1 MYKTSIMEEFVNP
14 FRPGAGQPPPYL
26 AGREHE
32 KEEFK
37 KLLQQTPILKN
48 AILTG
53 LRGVGK
59 TVLLET
65 LKPIAL
71 QNGWFWA
78 GNDLSESASVSE
90 LSLATRIIADIAP
103 LVSSFVLEEKE
114 VHKIGFAVSKE
125 VVETKLNYQT
135 LVQIYNNTPGLES
148 DKLKAILEIVW
159 DVVKSKVKGIVLAYD
174 EAQILKD
181 KAADKQYP
189 LSLLLEV
196 IQYLQ
201 KKQIPYLLVLTG
213 LPTLFPNL
221 VEARTYAERMFNITT
236 LDRLDDKESREAI
249 LKPIANQKVC
259 PVTFTEY
266 GILEILK
273 YSSGYPYFIQ
283 FFCKEAFDAILQQI
297 RVGITEPNVSVPEM
311 VRKLDTDFYSGRWSR
326 ITDRQRELL
335 MIIAQLKNANDEFTN
350 KEIADRSIELKN
362 EFKSAH
368 INNSLLKLI
377 EAGLIFKNRRS
388 KYSFAVPLLADYIRR
403 QKNDDF

>member
-1 MYKTSIMEEFVNP
+1 MEAFINP

-32 KEEFK
+32 KDEFEK
-37 KLLQQTPILKN
+37 LLLQQPILKN
-48 AILTG
+48 EILTG

-59 TVLLET
+59 TVLLES

-71 QNGWFWA
+71 QHGWFWA
-78 GNDLSESASVSE
+78 GNDLSESASISE
-90 LSLATRIIADIAP
+90 QSLSLRILADIAT
-103 LVSSFVLEEKE
+103 LVSSFTIDKKE
-114 VHKIGFAVSKE
+114 IKKIGFTAPAEE
-125 VVETKLNYQT
+125 VEIKLNFIM
-135 LVQIYNNTPGLES
+135 LINIYNSTPGLES
-148 DKLKAILEIVW
+148 DKLKRVLEFVW

-201 KKQIPYLLVLTG
+201 KKEIPYLLVLTG

-236 LDRLDDKESREAI
+236 LDRLSDDESREAI
-249 LKPIANQKVC
+249 LRPIAIKGCQ
-259 PVTFTEY
+259 VTFTDH
-266 GILEILK
+266 GINEILK

-283 FFCKEAFDAILQQI
+283 FFCKETFDAILQQI
-297 RVGITEPNVSVPEM
+297 KVGIQEPTVTIPEM

-326 ITDRQRELL
+326 VTDRQRELL
-335 MIIAQLKNANDEFTN
+335 IIMSKLSNANGEFTN
-350 KEIADRSIELKN
+350 KEIADKSVELGN

-368 INNSLLKLI
+368 INNSLIKLI
-377 EAGLIFKNRRS
+377 EAGLIYKNRRS
-388 KYSFAVPLLADYIRR
+388 KYCFAVPLLADYIKR
-403 QKNDDF
+403 QDLEN

>member
-1 MYKTSIMEEFVNP
+1 MELFVNP
-14 FRPGAGQPPPYL
+14 FRPGAGQSPPYL

-32 KEEFK
+32 KIEFGK
-37 KLLQQTPILKN
+37 MLHQQPILKN
-48 AILTG
+48 FILTG

-65 LKPIAL
+65 LKPIAV
-71 QNGWFWA
+71 QAGWFWT
-78 GNDLSESASVSE
+78 GNDLSESASVSQ
-90 LSLATRIIADIAP
+90 STLALRILADIAP
-103 LVSSFVLEEKE
+103 LVSSFAISEEEILKMGLAIPSNNLE
-114 VHKIGFAVSKE
+114 I
-125 VVETKLNYQT
+125 KLNFVM
-135 LVQIYNNTPGLES
+135 LSSIYSNTPGLES
-148 DKLKAILEIVW
+148 DKLKRTLEFVW
-159 DVVKSKVKGIVLAYD
+159 EVVKSKAKGIVIAYD

-181 KAADKQYP
+181 KAADKEYP

-236 LDRLDDKESREAI
+236 LDRLSEAETKEAI
-249 LKPIANQKVC
+249 LKPIETEGC
-259 PVTFTEY
+259 PVTFSEF
-266 GILEILK
+266 GISEILK

-297 RVGITEPNVSVPEM
+297 KVGVETPSITIPEF
-311 VRKLDTDFYSGRWSR
+311 VRKLDTDFYSGRWSKV
-326 ITDRQRELL
+326 TDRQRDLL
-335 MIIAQLKNANDEFTN
+335 IIISKLLNADNEFTN
-350 KEIADRSIELKN
+350 KEIWEKSIELNN
-362 EFKSAH
+362 EFKPTY
-368 INNSLLKLI
+368 INSSLLRLI

-403 QKNDDF
+403 QENNEVLQ